1 MKVLVLG
8 GSRFIGLHL
17 VRLLNE
23 GGHQVAVLNRGQTQA
38 DIPDNVVRLIA
49 DRTDTEQV
57 KAALKDGSFDA
68 VFDISAYTM
77 ATLKPV
83 VEALEG
89 RVGHFVFCSTTAVYG
104 PNDTIPIEEDFPI
117 HRSPDARQ
125 YARDKIECEDFLVEE
140 FNQRGF
146 PMTILRP
153 PYVYGPDNY
162 LKAREFSYFAR
173 LKQGRKIIIPGDGL
187 TPFHSVHV
195 DDLADAF
202 ALVPGKSQSLSEE
215 SDSDLSPSKVSE
227 GQAYTICSPDAI
239 TANGY
244 VRTIAEIM
252 GVSAEIVNMEPRDY
266 NALDQEL
273 YPFEWAVSRIY
284 STDRARRDLNWSPNF
299 HMRDGL
305 EMTYRW
311 WLDQGLDKEAWDF
324 SNEDEA
330 LLKAGSGL
338 V

>member
-1 MKVLVLG
+1 MKALVLG

-17 VRLLNE
+17 VRLLHDD
-23 GGHQVAVLNRGQTQA
+23 GHQVTVLNRGQTEA
-38 DIPDNVVRLIA
+38 DLPDGVVRLIA

-57 KAALKDGSFDA
+57 NAALKGSSYDVA
-68 VFDISAYTM
+68 FDISAYTT
-77 ATLKPV
+77 ATLTPV

-89 RVGHFVFCSTTAVYG
+89 RVGRFVFCSTTSVYG
-104 PNDTIPIEEDFPI
+104 PNDTIPIEEDFPL
-117 HRSPDARQ
+117 HRGSDAGQ
-125 YARDKIECEDFLVEE
+125 YARDKIECEDLLVEA
-140 FNQRGF
+140 FKQRAF

-187 TPFHSVHV
+187 TPFHPVHV

-202 ALVPGKSQSLSEE
+202 ALVPGKSQTL
-215 SDSDLSPSKVSE
+215 
-227 GQAYTICSPDAI
+227 GQIYTICSPDAI

-244 VRTIAEIM
+244 VRAIAEIM
-252 GVSAEIVNMEPRDY
+252 GVSADVVNMEPRDY
-266 NALDQEL
+266 DALDQQI
-273 YPFEWAVSRIY
+273 YPFEWAMSRIY
-284 STDRARRDLNWSPNF
+284 SADRARRDLGWSPKF

-311 WLDQGLDKEAWDF
+311 WLNQGLDKEAWDF

-330 LLKAGSGL
+330 VVKAGSGL
-338 V
+338 G

>member
-17 VRLLNE
+17 VRLLHDD
-23 GGHQVAVLNRGQTQA
+23 GHHVTVLNRGQTQA
-38 DIPDNVVRLIA
+38 NLPDSVVRLIA
-49 DRTDTEQV
+49 DRADTEQV
-57 KAALKDGSFDA
+57 KAALKDDSYDV
-68 VFDISAYTM
+68 VFDISAYTTS
-77 ATLKPV
+77 TLKPV
-83 VEALEG
+83 IEILEG
-89 RVGHFVFCSTTAVYG
+89 RVGRFVFCSTTSVYG
-104 PNDTIPIEEDFPI
+104 PNDTIPIEEDFPL
-117 HRSPDARQ
+117 HRTPDASQ
-125 YARDKIECEDFLVEE
+125 YARDKIECEDFLVEA

-187 TPFHSVHV
+187 TPVHPVHV

-202 ALVPGKSQSLSEE
+202 AAVPGKSQTL
-215 SDSDLSPSKVSE
+215 
-227 GQAYTICSPDAI
+227 GQTYTICSPDAI

-244 VRTIAEIM
+244 VRAMAEIM
-252 GVSAEIVNMEPRDY
+252 GVSADIVNMEPRDY
-266 NALDQEL
+266 DALDQQL

-284 STDRARRDLNWSPNF
+284 STDKARRDLGWSPRF

-311 WLDQGLDKEAWDF
+311 WLAEGMDKEVWDF

-330 LLKAGSGL
+330 LVRAGSGL
-338 V
+338 A

>member
-49 DRTDTEQV
+49 DRTDAEQV
-57 KAALKDGSFDA
+57 KAALKVGSYDS

-77 ATLKPV
+77 ATLKLV

-125 YARDKIECEDFLVEE
+125 YARDKIECEDFLFEE

-187 TPFHSVHV
+187 TPFHPVHV

-202 ALVPGKSQSLSEE
+202 ALVPGKSQSLGKS
-215 SDSDLSPSKVSE
+215 
-227 GQAYTICSPDAI
+227 YTICSPDAI

-252 GVSAEIVNMEPRDY
+252 GVSAEVVNMEPRDY
-266 NALDQEL
+266 DALDQEL

-284 STDRARRDLNWSPNF
+284 STDRARRDLNWSPKF

-330 LLKAGSGL
+330 LSKAGSGI

>member
-1 MKVLVLG
+1 MKALVLG

-17 VRLLNE
+17 VRLLHDD
-23 GGHQVAVLNRGQTQA
+23 GHQVTVLNRGQTEA
-38 DIPDNVVRLIA
+38 DLPDGVVRLIA

-57 KAALKDGSFDA
+57 NAALKGSSYDVA
-68 VFDISAYTM
+68 FDISAYTT
-77 ATLKPV
+77 ATLTPV

-89 RVGHFVFCSTTAVYG
+89 RVGRFVFCSTTSVYG
-104 PNDTIPIEEDFPI
+104 PNDTIPIEEDFPL
-117 HRSPDARQ
+117 HRGSDAGQ
-125 YARDKIECEDFLVEE
+125 YARDKIECEDLLVEA
-140 FNQRGF
+140 FKQRAF

-173 LKQGRKIIIPGDGL
+173 LKQCRKIIIPGDGL
-187 TPFHSVHV
+187 TPFHPVHV

-202 ALVPGKSQSLSEE
+202 ALVPGKSQTL
-215 SDSDLSPSKVSE
+215 
-227 GQAYTICSPDAI
+227 GQIYTICSPDAI

-244 VRTIAEIM
+244 VRAIAEIM
-252 GVSAEIVNMEPRDY
+252 GVSADVVNMEPRDY
-266 NALDQEL
+266 DALDQQI
-273 YPFEWAVSRIY
+273 YPFEWAMSRIY
-284 STDRARRDLNWSPNF
+284 SADRARRDLGWSPKF

-311 WLDQGLDKEAWDF
+311 WLNQGLDKEAWDF

-330 LLKAGSGL
+330 VVKAGSGL
-338 V
+338 G

>member
-17 VRLLNE
+17 VRLLHD
-23 GGHQVAVLNRGQTQA
+23 GGHHVTVLNRGQTQA
-38 DIPDNVVRLIA
+38 NLPDNVVRLIA

-57 KAALKDGSFDA
+57 KAALKDDSYDV
-68 VFDISAYTM
+68 VFDISAYTTS
-77 ATLKPV
+77 TLKPV
-83 VEALEG
+83 VEILEG
-89 RVGHFVFCSTTAVYG
+89 RIGRFVFCSTTSVYG
-104 PNDTIPIEEDFPI
+104 PNDTIPIEEDFPL
-117 HRSPDARQ
+117 HRGPDAGQ
-125 YARDKIECEDFLVEE
+125 YARDKIECEDFLVEA
-140 FNQRGF
+140 FNQRAF

-187 TPFHSVHV
+187 TPVHPVHV

-202 ALVPGKSQSLSEE
+202 AAVPGKSQTL
-215 SDSDLSPSKVSE
+215 
-227 GQAYTICSPDAI
+227 GQTYTICSPDAI

-244 VRTIAEIM
+244 VRAMAEIM
-252 GVSAEIVNMEPRDY
+252 DVSADIVNMEPRDY
-266 NALDQEL
+266 DALDQQL

-284 STDRARRDLNWSPNF
+284 STDKARRDLGWSPRF

-311 WLDQGLDKEAWDF
+311 WLAEGMDKEAWDF

-330 LLKAGSGL
+330 LVRAGSGL
-338 V
+338 A